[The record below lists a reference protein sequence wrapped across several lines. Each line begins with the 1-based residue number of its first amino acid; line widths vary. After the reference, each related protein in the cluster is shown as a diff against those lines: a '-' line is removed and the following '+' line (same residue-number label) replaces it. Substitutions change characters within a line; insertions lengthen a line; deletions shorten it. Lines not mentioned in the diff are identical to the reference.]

1 MIRIGLS
8 KIRKVECDIYLYP
21 VNVLE
26 IPGMKGYSDV
36 QTLYQYTYKK
46 LLKYSEETVELI
58 INTKLSTEIICIV
71 QAADGLNIKLI
82 VFHWDKNENRYIPQE
97 IRWKEKRIEKSTNE
111 SVTFGLCKGR
121 HIIPVDWY
129 LFQKIEPDKFFDF
142 HWMEEVVREKLQ
154 QYTGNTIGIYVTG
167 LNALLI
173 STLNVAADLEIQ
185 INWWHYDLKEND
197 YFLQKMNGF

>member
-1 MIRIGLS
+1 M
-8 KIRKVECDIYLYP
+8 
-21 VNVLE
+21 
-26 IPGMKGYSDV
+26 
-36 QTLYQYTYKK
+36 
-46 LLKYSEETVELI
+46 
-58 INTKLSTEIICIV
+58 
-71 QAADGLNIKLI
+71 
-82 VFHWDKNENRYIPQE
+82 
-97 IRWKEKRIEKSTNE
+97 
-111 SVTFGLCKGR
+111 
-121 HIIPVDWY
+121 DWY

-167 LNALLI
+167 LTALLI